1 MAEGK
6 VKNCADCLHNAVC
19 SIWRENECQD
29 ASLYHENGECFYGWI
44 SVKDDMP
51 PEYDSVFKHL
61 KGTTKWKKGM
71 FETNSDAVLVSVKY
85 EDGTRE
91 TLPSYTVDGKW
102 GNLSAIRKS
111 EVTHWMPM
119 PKPKEE

>member
-44 SVKDDMP
+44 SVKDEMP
-51 PEYDSVFKHL
+51 PEYDSIFKKL
-61 KGTTKWKKGM
+61 KGTKKWFDGM
-71 FETNSDAVLVSVKY
+71 FETISDTVIVSVKF
-85 EDGTRE
+85 EDGTRK
-91 TLPSYTVDGKW
+91 TFPAHTADGKW
-102 GNLSAIRKS
+102 RNLPEIRNHK
-111 EVTHWMPM
+111 VTHWMPM
-119 PKPKEE
+119 PGPKEE